1 MIEVDS
7 GGEEMGLEGE
17 VEEEGSEIV
26 EASEEEEGLVI
37 EAEEEVEVEEEW
49 EPGVSQSD
57 LLVLRQLP
65 AGAIK
70 KWRLIK

>member
-1 MIEVDS
+1 MDS

-37 EAEEEVEVEEEW
+37 EAEEEVEVEEE
-49 EPGVSQSD
+49 
-57 LLVLRQLP
+57 
-65 AGAIK
+65 
-70 KWRLIK
+70 